1 VVKKMMQSGQLGA
14 SERTKLIT
22 LLPRMRRFATTLAGE
37 REGAD
42 VLLRAACKKMLHSA
56 GEYQRG
62 TAFDIWAFGMLHT
75 DWLAALRSH
84 ASPLA
89 QSQGEPAA
97 FAHTEVEIGDDEFVS
112 KTLEIVARLPAQQR
126 SAALLIYGEGFSYEE
141 AASIL
146 DTTPETV
153 VARLSRA
160 LSTFVERADW
170 LESSRRQSAEIQRL
184 NQMNRQ
190 AG

>member
-1 VVKKMMQSGQLGA
+1 MQSGQLSA

-22 LLPRMRRFATTLAGE
+22 LLPRMRRFATVLAGE
-37 REGAD
+37 RQGAD
-42 VLLRAACKKMLHSA
+42 ELLRVACKKMLHSA
-56 GEYQRG
+56 NDYQRG

-84 ASPLA
+84 ATPLA
-89 QSQGEPAA
+89 QTQGDSTA
-97 FAHTEVEIGDDEFVS
+97 FEISEIADDEDHHLVE
-112 KTLEIVARLPAQQR
+112 TMEIVAQLPAQQR

-141 AASIL
+141 AANIL
-146 DTTPETV
+146 DTSPQTV
-153 VARLSRA
+153 MARLSRA

-170 LESSRRQSAEIQRL
+170 LESSRQQSAEIQRL